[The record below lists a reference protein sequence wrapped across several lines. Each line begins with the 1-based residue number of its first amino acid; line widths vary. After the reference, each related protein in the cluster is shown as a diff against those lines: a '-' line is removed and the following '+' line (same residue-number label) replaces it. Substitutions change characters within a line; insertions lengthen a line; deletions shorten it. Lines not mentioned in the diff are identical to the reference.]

1 MVFSVILAAG
11 KLNLKCQEQ
20 CIIEVKHICSILA
33 FSTTAREDID
43 SDIADVGHWDT
54 FSCKQTSPHIPVCVP
69 AFTLGAA
76 RGRHREGQ
84 GGGDAD
90 IFMN

>member
-43 SDIADVGHWDT
+43 
-54 FSCKQTSPHIPVCVP
+54 
-69 AFTLGAA
+69 
-76 RGRHREGQ
+76 
-84 GGGDAD
+84 
-90 IFMN
+90 

>member
-54 FSCKQTSPHIPVCVP
+54 LFLVNRLRPTFRFVFPRLH
-69 AFTLGAA
+69 LG
-76 RGRHREGQ
+76 RQ
-84 GGGDAD
+84 GGGTERVKEVE
-90 IFMN
+90 MLTYS